1 MFNKNVHLLIS
12 QQIQPSG
19 TLTTV
24 NGSSSAYLYTTSN
37 QEVALTGTQQFLC
50 QQVDRLVLRLGGIVK
65 KQNVVKK
72 SGIVYKI
79 QDNTLDAMIEFT

>member
-1 MFNKNVHLLIS
+1 MFNKNVQLLIP

-50 QQVDRLVLRLGGIVK
+50 QQVDRLVLRFGGIVK
-65 KQNVVKK
+65 KQNIVKK

>member
-1 MFNKNVHLLIS
+1 MFNKNVQLLIS

-65 KQNVVKK
+65 KQNVVKNRGLFIK
-72 SGIVYKI
+72 SKI
-79 QDNTLDAMIEFT
+79 IRWML

>member
-1 MFNKNVHLLIS
+1 MIIYHILWASIL
-12 QQIQPSG
+12 SG
-19 TLTTV
+19 TTGTV

-65 KQNVVKK
+65 KQNIVKK

>member
-1 MFNKNVHLLIS
+1 MFNKNVQLLIP

-37 QEVALTGTQQFLC
+37 REMALTGTQQFLC

-65 KQNVVKK
+65 KQNVVKQ

>member
-1 MFNKNVHLLIS
+1 MFNKNVQLLIP

-65 KQNVVKK
+65 KQN
-72 SGIVYKI
+72 IVYKI